1 MSENRLIYGILIDVL
16 GKPKKRNITKQQ
28 YSFDCPT
35 CSAEKGEYDGD
46 GKGNLEVN
54 LREGVYNC
62 WSCGEVNGTKGSL
75 KKLFKTFATTQQI
88 KKLKLVG
95 YDLNYLKNSKIEEN
109 VIEDLKL
116 PKHYINF
123 KESNPKSLLHKQ
135 AWNYLVKDRK
145 LTEDIITKFK
155 IGYSV
160 GGKYDSRVII
170 PSYDKNNEL
179 NYFVTRT
186 YVNARPKYL
195 NPESDKEQII
205 FNEHSLNWDSDI
217 YLVEGPFDHV
227 VTHNSIPILGKKI
240 SDKLMN
246 LLFNKSKAN
255 VIILLDSD
263 AWNDAKK
270 HYSKLNVGKLFDRI
284 KIIKIREDYDIAKIH
299 EDFGREGVIEVMRSA
314 YKLKESEL

>member
-135 AWNYLVKDRK
+135 AWNYLVKERK

-195 NPESDKEQII
+195 K
-205 FNEHSLNWDSDI
+205 
-217 YLVEGPFDHV
+217 
-227 VTHNSIPILGKKI
+227 
-240 SDKLMN
+240 
-246 LLFNKSKAN
+246 NK
-255 VIILLDSD
+255 
-263 AWNDAKK
+263 
-270 HYSKLNVGKLFDRI
+270 
-284 KIIKIREDYDIAKIH
+284 
-299 EDFGREGVIEVMRSA
+299 
-314 YKLKESEL
+314 